1 MQMPFIQPRRRWLLL
16 VCSAAAFVL
25 MVAPALA
32 HQRPLVPS
40 PSRGDTMK
48 VHVVAYAGHQ
58 PTYTGAKTRHGI
70 CATDPAVIP
79 LGTRFFVPGYGEC
92 LAADIGGGVR
102 GKMVD
107 VWVLKERTAIRWGV
121 KHLTIKFR

>member
-1 MQMPFIQPRRRWLLL
+1 LL
-16 VCSAAAFVL
+16 VCSAAALVL

-32 HQRPLVPS
+32 HQRRPP

-48 VHVVAYAGHQ
+48 VRVVAYAGHQ

-79 LGTRFFVPGYGEC
+79 LGTRFFVPGYGVC
-92 LAADIGGGVR
+92 RAADIGGGIR
-102 GKMVD
+102 GTMVD
-107 VWVLKERTAIRWGV
+107 VWVAKERTAIRWGV
-121 KHLTIKFR
+121 KHLTITFR

>member
-1 MQMPFIQPRRRWLLL
+1 MQMPFVQPRRRWLLL
-16 VCSAAAFVL
+16 VCSAAALVL

-32 HQRPLVPS
+32 SAHRSP

-121 KHLTIKFR
+121 KHLTIRFR